1 MNGTGW
7 HRCAYILFEH
17 KQPLKVEFN
26 KERTFQQR
34 SFKTSDFFLRK
45 QDTLTPVGLCFCEHS
60 MLIGSALIVG
70 LALSRC
76 VEEKCFFSAD
86 E

>member
-34 SFKTSDFFLRK
+34 SFKTSDFFLRN
-45 QDTLTPVGLCFCEHS
+45 QDNLTPVGLCFYQTEWD
-60 MLIGSALIVG
+60 LSARSI
-70 LALSRC
+70 
-76 VEEKCFFSAD
+76 FHNYFSKKYLFLVRILCKY
-86 E
+86 